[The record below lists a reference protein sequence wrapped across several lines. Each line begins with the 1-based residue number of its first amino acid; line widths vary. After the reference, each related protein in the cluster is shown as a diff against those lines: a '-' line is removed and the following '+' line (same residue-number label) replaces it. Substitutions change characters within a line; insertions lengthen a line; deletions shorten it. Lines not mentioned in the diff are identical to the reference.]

1 MVSIFKVPDWST
13 TTNMVV
19 IDGVKSSVTVPEA
32 WFGVSVTSD
41 TSTPPGRALGAC
53 DGVSVIYVAGCGCVV
68 RVEVRRAVLVHDAR
82 WCR

>member
-1 MVSIFKVPDWST
+1 MPPVDPVAPPPVTCLTGIAAGLQVMVSTFKVPDWST

-41 TSTPPGRALGAC
+41 TSTPPGRLWAQVMGSTL
-53 DGVSVIYVAGCGCVV
+53 YT
-68 RVEVRRAVLVHDAR
+68 
-82 WCR
+82 